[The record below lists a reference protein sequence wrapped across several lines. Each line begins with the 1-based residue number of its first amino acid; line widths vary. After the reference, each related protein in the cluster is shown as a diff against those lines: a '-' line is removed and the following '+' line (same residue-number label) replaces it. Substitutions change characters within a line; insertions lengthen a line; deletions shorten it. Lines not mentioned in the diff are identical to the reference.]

1 MTQFFSIYFY
11 VNVVPNNS
19 YINRR
24 IILLM
29 IVMIANMV
37 KLNDYVNLI
46 YMTQFKFSI
55 YFYINTLN
63 IVPNSS
69 CNFSVVLLT
78 IVITNMVK

>member
-19 YINRR
+19 CINHK
-24 IILLM
+24 IILL
-29 IVMIANMV
+29 MIANMV

-55 YFYINTLN
+55 YFYINTVN
-63 IVPNSS
+63 IVPMIIAAT
-69 CNFSVVLLT
+69 LE
-78 IVITNMVK
+78 